1 MKGANQMKNWR
12 VRAKL
17 GSLTH
22 EYVVEA
28 NSPIK
33 AIKIADKKVRA
44 KHKGETILPL
54 YTISQILDDGE
65 TPEVEAELF

>member
-1 MKGANQMKNWR
+1 MKNWR

-17 GSLTH
+17 GSLTY

-28 NSPIK
+28 NSAIK

-44 KHKGETILPL
+44 KHKEPILPV

-65 TPEVEAELF
+65 TPEVEIGSF